1 MFQDMTI
8 AGSGPRTYQNAVSTH
23 QVSLQTFGTFPEL
36 EAVLADVDALQVSY
50 FLQEEFSVS

>member
-1 MFQDMTI
+1 MTI